1 MNFRKLENITA
12 NIQKKFDK
20 KDRVREDI
28 LDISRKV
35 IKLCAKAIK
44 NVHRG
49 ERESAEILLKDCEM
63 SLRKIKKIK
72 YSSPDIYFSGY
83 VQDAQKEYTE
93 AKIFYSIIYNDKF
106 IRPEKLQV
114 EDAPYLNGLG
124 EVIGELRRYILD
136 NIRNNRNQSCEK
148 YLKIM
153 EEIYYQL
160 FNFDYPEVITQGLRR
175 TVDNMRVIVEKTR
188 GDLTLASCYIAK

>member
-28 LDISRKV
+28 LDTSRKV